1 MFIKNKY
8 SRIFTSLAALLL
20 IFSLA
25 VGFTFSWSEGGNKG
39 FVNGNDITISS
50 GSNLTMRQDD
60 KITNAII
67 LPACNLAE
75 TSSKDGRNFF
85 FPMGDN
91 NSNIT
96 DDMKFREGTV
106 ADVNTKYISV
116 DFELEAGDKA
126 VDVYLGSGTIIQCD
140 SKELLDALRIA
151 FFYNDGTGPA
161 NNGTEPL
168 IFKPNQMPGVEMDY
182 SPISTIA
189 PVSGSPTTTTV
200 VSEAFGTYYYKGDDK
215 STPLFHLD
223 KNECIHI
230 SLAIWLEGTEFSTAD
245 IAGENL
251 DIYIDFSTSVDD
263 LIKYVFE
270 DNCHNRNGYRTDDNG
285 NLVTDSNGNYIYTNH
300 WVDDEQGVDTNND
313 GKVDDK
319 DTFYGTMMYI
329 FDVNAKRY
337 YALDSQG
344 KGSNTWIG
352 YVPKTINNFYFRRYS
367 IDIDMW
373 WNEWEPDMGNIP
385 TIDNTR
391 TFVAIAGQE
400 RSTGTELDGCYGYWK
415 DANDTIRIY
424 FQMECAWNDPHCYAW
439 DSSGEEPLGT
449 WPGSTMV
456 HFTDINGYPVYYV
469 DIPNGSKLH
478 GVIFNNG
485 NEKSIVYFER
495 DYGYDK
501 NFVHVWDAS
510 ITSTTW
516 PGQKT
521 TWDASMGTNGMNLFY
536 VLGTPGEEF
545 GIQHN
550 QGNNTYQVNANN
562 RGVIGKSYI
571 FKEDDNKNGWLE
583 EIKLEYKITD
593 TQCFF
598 NGSMFIYKNDTYK
611 SMKVY
616 TDEEESLIYPVNDP
630 T

>member
-25 VGFTFSWSEGGNKG
+25 VGFTFSWSEGGSKG
-39 FVNGNDITISS
+39 FVNGNDITIST

-67 LPACNLAE
+67 LPACELAE

-96 DDMKFREGTV
+96 ADMKFREGTV
-106 ADVNTKYISV
+106 ADVNEKYISV

-126 VDVYLGSGTIIQCD
+126 VDVYLGSGTIIQCEN
-140 SKELLDALRIA
+140 KALLDALRVA
-151 FFYNDGTGPA
+151 FFYNDGTGPY

-200 VSEAFGTYYYKGDDK
+200 VTEGFGSYYYKGDDK

-223 KNECIHI
+223 KNESVNI
-230 SLAIWLEGTEFSTAD
+230 SLAIWLEGTAFNTAD

-251 DIYIDFSTSVDD
+251 DIYIDFTTSVDD

-270 DNCHNRNGYRTDDNG
+270 DNCRSRNTG
-285 NLVTDSNGNYIYTNH
+285 VINH
-300 WVDDEQGVDTNND
+300 WVDDNMEHEDVE
-313 GKVDDK
+313 
-319 DTFYGTMMYI
+319 YETMMYLY
-329 FDVNAKRY
+329 DVNANRY

-344 KGSNTWIG
+344 EGSNTWIG

-373 WNEWEPDMGNIP
+373 WNEWEPNMVNIP
-385 TIDNTR
+385 TINNTR
-391 TFVAIAGQE
+391 TFVAIAGQVE
-400 RSTGTELDGCYGYWK
+400 SEGTELDGCYGYWK

-424 FQMECAWNDPHCYAW
+424 FQMECAWNDLHCYAW
-439 DSSGEEPLGT
+439 TESNSKPLGT
-449 WPGSTMV
+449 WPGSSMNYIKN
-456 HFTDINGYPVYYV
+456 INGYPVYYV

-485 NEKSIVYFER
+485 DSKSIVYFDK
-495 DYGYDK
+495 DYGYDTA
-501 NFVHVWDAS
+501 VYIHGAS
-510 ITSTTW
+510 PTAEPFGAW
-516 PGQKT
+516 PGQGVV
-521 TWDASMGTNGMNLFY
+521 WDDGRQMNKIELTGTKGSKF
-536 VLGTPGEEF
+536 
-545 GIQHN
+545 
-550 QGNNTYQVNANN
+550 NAI
-562 RGVIGKSYI
+562 VK
-571 FKEDDNKNGWLE
+571 K
-583 EIKLEYKITD
+583 
-593 TQCFF
+593 
-598 NGSMFIYKNDTYK
+598 
-611 SMKVY
+611 
-616 TDEEESLIYPVNDP
+616 
-630 T
+630 